1 VSTSDQP
8 APDQP
13 AGDQPAR
20 ARHPLDPL
28 TAGEFR
34 QVAAALRRDREV
46 GPRWRIASIELR
58 EPAKDALGAGTGQPP
73 PREALA
79 VCWNRDDGHAYRAV
93 VSLDSGAVTA
103 WEPLPGQQPNIT
115 QDEWHECDEMLRDD
129 PALAAALAQRGITD
143 RSRILTDLWAFGAD
157 LVPPR

>member
-1 VSTSDQP
+1 MSTSDQP
-8 APDQP
+8 APDQ
-13 AGDQPAR
+13 AGTAISQHGS
-20 ARHPLDPL
+20 RHPLDPL

-34 QVAAALRRDREV
+34 QVAGVLRRDREV

-58 EPAKDALGAGTGQPP
+58 EPAKDALGAETTGQAP

-93 VSLDSGAVTA
+93 VSLDSGAITA

-115 QDEWHECDEMLRDD
+115 LDEWHECDEMLRGRPGPGGGAR
-129 PALAAALAQRGITD
+129 PARHH
-143 RSRILTDLWAFGAD
+143 
-157 LVPPR
+157 